1 MASSPFSFPLKK
13 KTNNNDKNNNNNNNK
28 KTSNNNNNNNNK
40 KQNKKLEV
48 KVAIFCPI
56 LKTLLQSMVVSGS
69 AYLPLLLPY
78 ETPKIAWV
86 LIRDYIC
93 PQ

>member
-1 MASSPFSFPLKK
+1 MDEFGLVW
-13 KTNNNDKNNNNNNNK
+13 NGNNNNNNNNINNK
-28 KTSNNNNNNNNK
+28 NENNNNNNNK